1 MLLGMVTRTVN
12 ILWKIYL
19 NILKYSFTNDTV
31 LLHMLTFTLTKDTP
45 VIILM

>member
-31 LLHMLTFTLTKDTP
+31 LLYKLTFKLTKDTP